1 MKLNKILSTRI
12 AHDKKGL
19 FLYRSSNSSNLIKIP
34 FDDAYDYAFTMG
46 GDKGKVYRADVQYDA
61 NYKAVGYSIYF
72 KCNGSLFYK
81 DTDGLYK
88 AEGIEKIEGVQ
99 TQESDVSFND
109 DMACVVVDN
118 KLIFDKQYNIIG
130 KYLNNAYCGLTGMGI
145 LLNGQEFTHHTFAEW
160 NVRSG
165 RTIIGTD
172 RDGNFMSYQFAGTT
186 GKTGKTGPEL
196 VQICK
201 DNGFYNALLL
211 DGGGSVYREFNG
223 QKLITTTRAIK
234 NTFIIYRRKKTDPT
248 DYKDLYEKE
257 KVKTT
262 RLSEKIANIKNICE
276 ED

>member
-1 MKLNKILSTRI
+1 MKRI
-12 AHDKKGL
+12 ARDNKG
-19 FLYRSSNSSNLIKIP
+19 FYCYESKSNNNLIKIP
-34 FDDAYDYAFTMG
+34 FDDSYDYKFAMG
-46 GDKGKVYRADVQYDA
+46 GDKGKVYRAEVQYDK
-61 NYKAVGYSIYF
+61 YMKEQGYSIYF

-99 TQESDVSFND
+99 TQESDYTFRD
-109 DMACVVVDN
+109 DMACIVVDN
-118 KLIFDKQYNIIG
+118 KLVFGRQEDLLSK
-130 KYLNNAYCGLTGMGI
+130 LDSAYCGLTGMGI
-145 LLNGQEFTHHTFAEW
+145 LLNGQDYSYRSFSEW

-234 NTFIIYRRKKTDPT
+234 NTFIVYRKKKSDPT
-248 DYKDLYEKE
+248 DYKNLYEKE
-257 KVKTT
+257 KEKNELL
-262 RLSEKIANIKNICE
+262 LSKISKIKEIVN
-276 ED
+276 